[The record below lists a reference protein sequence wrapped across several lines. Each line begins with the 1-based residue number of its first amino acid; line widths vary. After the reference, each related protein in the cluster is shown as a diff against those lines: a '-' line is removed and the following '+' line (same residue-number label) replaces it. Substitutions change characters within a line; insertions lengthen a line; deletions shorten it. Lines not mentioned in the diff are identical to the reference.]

1 MSYQINIVRLKSV
14 ANALGLLKDKVVFV
28 GGATVSLYAS
38 RPLAV
43 SVRPT
48 DDVDVAIE
56 LVSLNEF
63 YKLQDHL
70 LKLGFK
76 HDVSSPIISRFLLD
90 GLKVDFMPTDA
101 SILGFSNQWYPEG
114 LRNAVTHNLD
124 KDIAILIF
132 RSPYFIASKMEAFKT
147 RGKSDL
153 YWSHDLEDIIFVL
166 DNRDTIEDE
175 LLNADSSVK
184 KYLREELSIL
194 LKNDSFEEALIAHV
208 EQSDQTQRKNR
219 IMSLLKN
226 FVK

>member
-1 MSYQINIVRLKSV
+1 MSYHINIVRLKSV
-14 ANALGLLKDKVVFV
+14 ANALGVLKDKVVFI
-28 GGATVSLYAS
+28 GGATVCLYAS

-43 SVRPT
+43 SIRPT

-56 LVSLNEF
+56 LISLSEF

-70 LKLGFK
+70 LELGFK
-76 HDVSSPIISRFLLD
+76 HDINSPIISRFLLE
-90 GLKVDFMPTDA
+90 GLKVDFMPTDP

-114 LRNAVTHNLD
+114 LKYSIKYPLNEDV
-124 KDIAILIF
+124 LISIF
-132 RSPYFIASKMEAFKT
+132 TSPYFIASKLEAFKT

-175 LLNADSSVK
+175 LLNTDTKVK
-184 KYLREELSIL
+184 KYLQEEFTVL
-194 LKNDSFEEALIAHV
+194 LKNDSFEEALTGHV
-208 EQSDQTQRKNR
+208 EQSDQMNRKNR
-219 IMSLLKN
+219 IIEILKN